1 MPIWDIQF
9 SGASKQRTD
18 FAKVIDFSSSIQI
31 TEAIRLQMEVQHR
44 LQQQL
49 EVKSFGSFSHEFVI
63 LIRNLYQFWRKKTK
77 LHCHLSMHAFRNT
90 GLVILSHLAELGIVV
105 FMCN

>member
-1 MPIWDIQF
+1 
-9 SGASKQRTD
+9 
-18 FAKVIDFSSSIQI
+18 VIDFSSSIQI

-49 EVKSFGSFSHEFVI
+49 EVKSFGSFSHDFV
-63 LIRNLYQFWRKKTK
+63 
-77 LHCHLSMHAFRNT
+77 T
-90 GLVILSHLAELGIVV
+90 GLVILSHLAELGIIV